1 MFIYNIKLQER
12 SHVGVYHKKCEINVL
27 GYILRCL
34 RRASYSIVVVFD
46 LQGVQVE
53 GTSDSMDDETGS
65 SSSGLSEVEREEITV
80 LLQQMKNFQTFD
92 SGSTPKEETVN
103 HIEPNA

>member
-1 MFIYNIKLQER
+1 
-12 SHVGVYHKKCEINVL
+12 
-27 GYILRCL
+27 
-34 RRASYSIVVVFD
+34 
-46 LQGVQVE
+46 
-53 GTSDSMDDETGS
+53 MDDETGS